1 MKVLLISPQGSN
13 LYAKMKVGLPPLGLA
28 YLAAVIRQAGHS
40 VKITDRAI
48 EHKPLAP
55 EDFTPFDLI
64 GISADTPR
72 YPEAVEIAAIAK
84 KAGKMVVMGGY
95 HVTFLDKEALETG
108 VVDIIVR
115 GEAEDIIVNLLRT
128 LENGENL
135 RQVRGISYVENGK
148 LIRTPVALPPKN
160 LDAMPFPA
168 RDLLPMDKYTSQ
180 MAGLPVTN
188 LITSRGCPFNC
199 YFCSSSRFGGLK
211 WRYRSARSIADEMEI
226 LYHDYGYRAFAFM
239 DDNFTLSKRRVMEF
253 ADELEKR
260 NMDDIIW
267 WCFSRVDILIRNE
280 DMVKRMAEVGAF
292 QIFLGL
298 ESHSEDTLDDY
309 GKNIGN
315 KEQDQ
320 AIALLRKYG
329 ISIHGS
335 FIVGDMDETKEM
347 ALQTAKWV
355 QEVNPRVAQFSI
367 LTPYPGTALY
377 HDVERQG
384 RFLHKNWELYDAL
397 HATVKTNGMTPDE
410 VQKMLIKDY
419 RMAYLNKKRLLHP
432 VKLPPLVKLRLK
444 NLHAKQG
451 GLRNIIKPLSVFAT
465 FWMEMQRTKPD
476 KLPHM
481 QENPDRKNLQLQ
493 TEGQSLEGLDLSAG
507 EKETRMVNG
516 MFKDETERNNAEKP
530 DGKQVKTVKRMKRQG
545 KKLSNRIP

>member
-1 MKVLLISPQGSN
+1 MKILLISPKGSN
-13 LYAKMKVGLPPLGLA
+13 IYAKMEVGLPPLGIA
-28 YLAAVIRQAGHS
+28 YLAAVIREKGHE
-40 VKITDRAI
+40 VQLIDRSI
-48 EHKPLAP
+48 KQGELVP
-55 EDFTPFDLI
+55 EDFAPYDLV

-108 VVDIIVR
+108 VVDIVVR
-115 GEAEDIIVNLLRT
+115 GEAEEIMVNMLDA
-128 LENGENL
+128 LEQGSDL
-135 RQVRGISYVENGK
+135 SKVKGLTFIQDGRLV
-148 LIRTPVALPPKN
+148 RTPVAPPPRN

-168 RDLLPMDKYTSQ
+168 RDLLPMDKYSSM
-180 MAGLPVTN
+180 MAGLPITN

-199 YFCSSSRFGGLK
+199 YFCSSSKFGGLK
-211 WRYRSARSIADEMEI
+211 WRYRSAKSIADEMEI

-253 ADELEKR
+253 ADELERRKM
-260 NMDDIIW
+260 NDIIW
-267 WCFSRVDILIRNE
+267 WCFSRIDILIRNE

-298 ESHSEDTLDDY
+298 ESHSEQTLDDY
-309 GKNIGN
+309 GKNVGN

-320 AIALLRKYG
+320 AIELLHKYG

-335 FIVGDMDETKEM
+335 FIVGDINETKEM
-347 ALQTAKWV
+347 ALQTARWV
-355 QEVNPRVAQFSI
+355 QKINPRVVQFSI

-377 HDVERQG
+377 NDVEREG

-397 HATVKTNGMTPDE
+397 HATVKTDGMTPDE

-419 RMAYLNKKRLLHP
+419 RMAYLNKYRLLHP
-432 VKLPPLVKLRLK
+432 RKLSPEVQNRLK

-451 GLRNIIKPLSVFAT
+451 GLKNIIKPLRVFNT
-465 FWMEMQRTKPD
+465 FWMEMQRTKPK
-476 KLPHM
+476 KLMAKMKEQNREANFRKIHLVEKDDLLKLQ
-481 QENPDRKNLQLQ
+481 QEMLQ
-493 TEGQSLEGLDLSAG
+493 SA
-507 EKETRMVNG
+507 
-516 MFKDETERNNAEKP
+516 DEP
-530 DGKQVKTVKRMKRQG
+530 VDGKPLKKING
-545 KKLSNRIP
+545 KKTKVANKPLNAANP

>member
-1 MKVLLISPQGSN
+1 LNFKLKKMKILLVSPQGSN

-28 YLAAVIRQAGHS
+28 YLAAVTREAGHE
-40 VKITDRAI
+40 VKIIDRAI
-48 EHKPLAP
+48 EQRPLTP
-55 EDFTPFDLI
+55 EDFLPYDLV

-72 YPEAVEIAAIAK
+72 YPEAVEIATIAK
-84 KAGKMVVMGGY
+84 KAGKKVVMGGY

-115 GEAEDIIVNLLRT
+115 GEAEEIFVNLLQA
-128 LENGENL
+128 LENGDDL
-135 RQVRGISYVENGK
+135 HRVKGISFVENGE
-148 LIRTPVALPPKN
+148 LVRTAVALPPKN

-168 RDLLPMDKYTSQ
+168 RDLLPMDKYSSQ

-211 WRYRSARSIADEMEI
+211 WRYRSAKSIVDEMEI

-260 NMDDIIW
+260 HMNDIIW

-335 FIVGDMDETKEM
+335 FIVGDINETKEM
-347 ALQTAKWV
+347 ATQTAKWV
-355 QEVNPRVAQFSI
+355 QDFNPRVAQFSI
-367 LTPYPGTALY
+367 LTPYPGTALFR
-377 HDVERQG
+377 DVESQG
-384 RFLHKNWELYDAL
+384 RFLHQNWELYDAL
-397 HATVKTNGMTPDE
+397 HATVKTDGMTPDE

-419 RMAYLNKKRLLHP
+419 KMAYVNKKRILHP
-432 VKLPPLVKLRLK
+432 WKPSPEMEERLQR
-444 NLHAKQG
+444 LQAKRG
-451 GLRNIIKPLSVFAT
+451 GLKDIIKPIKVFGT
-465 FWMEMQRTKPD
+465 FWMEMQRTKPK
-476 KLPHM
+476 KLM
-481 QENPDRKNLQLQ
+481 AKMEKEKAKMKKLSLKID
-493 TEGQSLEGLDLSAG
+493 GQAFEGLDLSLG
-507 EKETRMVNG
+507 EKENRLVNG
-516 MFKDETERNNAEKP
+516 MIADETPGKKAVSDA
-530 DGKQVKTVKRMKRQG
+530 DGKSQTVSHVSK
-545 KKLSNRIP
+545 

>member
-13 LYAKMKVGLPPLGLA
+13 LYAKMKVGLPPLGVA
-28 YLAAVIRQAGHS
+28 YLAAVIRQKGHE
-40 VKITDRAI
+40 VKIIDRSI
-48 EHKPLAP
+48 EQRELLP
-55 EDFTPFDLI
+55 EDFEPFDLI

-72 YPEAVEIAAIAK
+72 YPEAVDIARIAK
-84 KAGKMVVMGGY
+84 QAGKIVVMGGY

-115 GEAEDIIVNLLRT
+115 GEAEEIIVNLIEA
-128 LENGENL
+128 LENNSDLSKVKGL
-135 RQVRGISYVENGK
+135 SFIRDGK
-148 LIRTPVALPPKN
+148 LIRTAIAPPPRD

-180 MAGLPVTN
+180 MVGLPVTN

-199 YFCSSSRFGGLK
+199 YFCSSSKFGGLK
-211 WRYRSARSIADEMEI
+211 WRYRSAKSIVDEMEI

-239 DDNFTLSKRRVMEF
+239 DDNFTLSKRRVMNF

-260 NMDDIIW
+260 HMNDILW
-267 WCFSRVDILIRNE
+267 WCFSRIDILIRNE

-298 ESHSEDTLDDY
+298 ESHSEQTLDDY
-309 GKNIGN
+309 GKNVGN

-320 AIALLRKYG
+320 AIALLHKYG

-335 FIVGDMDETKEM
+335 FIVGDINETKEM
-347 ALQTAKWV
+347 ALQNAKWV
-355 QEVNPRVAQFSI
+355 QQVNPRVAQFSI

-377 HDVERQG
+377 HDVEREG

-397 HATVKTNGMTPDE
+397 HATVKTDGMTPDE

-419 RMAYLNKKRLLHP
+419 RMAYINKQRLFHPRKFSPQVTERLEKLN
-432 VKLPPLVKLRLK
+432 
-444 NLHAKQG
+444 AKAG
-451 GLRNIIKPLSVFAT
+451 GLKSVIKPIQVFGT
-465 FWMEMQRTKPD
+465 FWSEMQRTKPKKMMAKWEKEAREKKMKVLHLEEND
-476 KLPHM
+476 NILEL
-481 QENPDRKNLQLQ
+481 QEKML
-493 TEGQSLEGLDLSAG
+493 G
-507 EKETRMVNG
+507 EKETHLNENNQYEVNHNG
-516 MFKDETERNNAEKP
+516 RNHTKHPGP
-530 DGKQVKTVKRMKRQG
+530 DGKKVTVKKQVTE
-545 KKLSNRIP
+545 S

>member
-1 MKVLLISPQGSN
+1 MKILLISPKGSN
-13 LYAKMKVGLPPLGLA
+13 IYAKMEVGLPPLGIA
-28 YLAAVIRQAGHS
+28 YLAAVIREKGHE
-40 VKITDRAI
+40 VQLIDRSI
-48 EHKPLAP
+48 KQGELVP
-55 EDFTPFDLI
+55 EDFEPYDLV

-108 VVDIIVR
+108 VVDIVVR
-115 GEAEDIIVNLLRT
+115 GEAEEIMVNMLDA
-128 LENGENL
+128 LEQGSDL
-135 RQVRGISYVENGK
+135 SKVKGLTFIQDGRLV
-148 LIRTPVALPPKN
+148 RTPVAPPPRN

-168 RDLLPMDKYTSQ
+168 RDLLPMDKYSSM
-180 MAGLPVTN
+180 MAGLPITN

-199 YFCSSSRFGGLK
+199 YFCSSSKFGGLK
-211 WRYRSARSIADEMEI
+211 WRYRSAKSIADEMEI

-253 ADELEKR
+253 ADELERRKM
-260 NMDDIIW
+260 NDIIW
-267 WCFSRVDILIRNE
+267 WCFSRIDILIRNE

-298 ESHSEDTLDDY
+298 ESHSEQTLDDY
-309 GKNIGN
+309 GKNVGN

-320 AIALLRKYG
+320 AIELLHKYG

-335 FIVGDMDETKEM
+335 FIVGDIKETKEM
-347 ALQTAKWV
+347 ALQTARWV
-355 QEVNPRVAQFSI
+355 QKVNPRVVQFSI

-377 HDVERQG
+377 NDVEREG

-397 HATVKTNGMTPDE
+397 HATVKTDGMTPDE

-419 RMAYLNKKRLLHP
+419 RMAYLNKYRLLHP
-432 VKLPPLVKLRLK
+432 RKLSPEVQNRLK

-451 GLRNIIKPLSVFAT
+451 GLKNIIKPLRVFNT
-465 FWMEMQRTKPD
+465 FWMEMQRTKPK
-476 KLPHM
+476 KLMAKMKEQNREANFRKIHLVEKDDLLKLQ
-481 QENPDRKNLQLQ
+481 QEMLQ
-493 TEGQSLEGLDLSAG
+493 SA
-507 EKETRMVNG
+507 
-516 MFKDETERNNAEKP
+516 DEP
-530 DGKQVKTVKRMKRQG
+530 VDGKPLKKING
-545 KKLSNRIP
+545 KKTKVANKPLNAANP

>member
-1 MKVLLISPQGSN
+1 MKILLISPKGSN
-13 LYAKMKVGLPPLGLA
+13 IYAKMEVGLPPLGIA
-28 YLAAVIRQAGHS
+28 YLAAVIREKGHE
-40 VKITDRAI
+40 VQLIDRSI
-48 EHKPLAP
+48 KQGELVP
-55 EDFTPFDLI
+55 EDFAPYDLV

-108 VVDIIVR
+108 VVDIVVR
-115 GEAEDIIVNLLRT
+115 GEAEEIMVNMLDA
-128 LENGENL
+128 LEQGSDL
-135 RQVRGISYVENGK
+135 SKVKGLTFIQDGRLV
-148 LIRTPVALPPKN
+148 RTPVAPPPRN

-168 RDLLPMDKYTSQ
+168 RDLLPMDKYSSM
-180 MAGLPVTN
+180 MAGLPITN

-199 YFCSSSRFGGLK
+199 YFCSSSKFGGLK
-211 WRYRSARSIADEMEI
+211 WRYRSAKSIADEMEI

-253 ADELEKR
+253 ADELERRKM
-260 NMDDIIW
+260 NDIIW
-267 WCFSRVDILIRNE
+267 WCFSRIDILIRNE

-298 ESHSEDTLDDY
+298 ESHSEQTLDDY
-309 GKNIGN
+309 GKNVGN

-320 AIALLRKYG
+320 AIELLHKYG

-335 FIVGDMDETKEM
+335 FIVGDINETKEM
-347 ALQTAKWV
+347 ALQTARWV
-355 QEVNPRVAQFSI
+355 QKVNPRVVQFSI

-377 HDVERQG
+377 NDVEREG

-397 HATVKTNGMTPDE
+397 HATVKTDGMTPDE

-419 RMAYLNKKRLLHP
+419 RMAYLNKYRLLHP
-432 VKLPPLVKLRLK
+432 RKLSPEVQNRLK

-451 GLRNIIKPLSVFAT
+451 GLKNIIKPLRVFNT
-465 FWMEMQRTKPD
+465 FWMEMQRTKPK
-476 KLPHM
+476 KLMAKMKEQNREANFRKIHLVEKDDLLKLQ
-481 QENPDRKNLQLQ
+481 QEMLQ
-493 TEGQSLEGLDLSAG
+493 SA
-507 EKETRMVNG
+507 
-516 MFKDETERNNAEKP
+516 DEP
-530 DGKQVKTVKRMKRQG
+530 VDGKPLKKING
-545 KKLSNRIP
+545 KKTKVANKPLNAANP

>member
-13 LYAKMKVGLPPLGLA
+13 VYAKMKVGLPPLGIA
-28 YLAAVIRQAGHS
+28 YLAAVIREKGHE
-40 VKITDRAI
+40 VKIIDRSI
-48 EHKPLAP
+48 EQRDFTP
-55 EDFTPFDLI
+55 EDFAPFDLV

-72 YPEAVEIAAIAK
+72 YPEAVEIAEEAK

-108 VVDIIVR
+108 VVDIVVR
-115 GEAEDIIVNLLRT
+115 GEAEEIIVNLMET
-128 LENGENL
+128 LENNRDL
-135 RQVRGISYVENGK
+135 STVKGISFAREGHVV
-148 LIRTPVALPPKN
+148 RTPVAPPPRN

-199 YFCSSSRFGGLK
+199 YFCSSSKFGGLK
-211 WRYRSARSIADEMEI
+211 WRYRSAKSIADEIEM

-239 DDNFTLSKRRVMEF
+239 DDNFTLSKKRVMNF

-260 NMDDIIW
+260 KINDIIW

-298 ESHSEDTLDDY
+298 ESHNEQTLDDY
-309 GKNIGN
+309 GKNVGN

-320 AIALLRKYG
+320 AIALLHKYG
-329 ISIHGS
+329 INIHGS
-335 FIVGDMDETKEM
+335 FIVGDITETKEM
-347 ALQTAKWV
+347 AMQTAKWV
-355 QEVNPRVAQFSI
+355 QKVNPRVTQFSI

-384 RFLHKNWELYDAL
+384 RFLHKNWKLYDAL
-397 HATVKTNGMTPDE
+397 HATVKTDGMNPDE

-419 RMAYLNKKRLLHP
+419 RMAYLNKYRLFHP
-432 VKLPPLVKLRLK
+432 RKASPAMAERLK
-444 NLHAKQG
+444 KLHDAQG
-451 GLRNIIKPLSVFAT
+451 KMKKTVNPLKFFWT
-465 FWMEMQRTKPD
+465 FWLEMQHTKP
-476 KLPHM
+476 
-481 QENPDRKNLQLQ
+481 
-493 TEGQSLEGLDLSAG
+493 
-507 EKETRMVNG
+507 
-516 MFKDETERNNAEKP
+516 
-530 DGKQVKTVKRMKRQG
+530 
-545 KKLSNRIP
+545 KKLMVEMEKQNREASTKQLHLMENDDVLKLQEEMLGATDEPVNTNHEPKSSNKKVPVTKI